1 MALAK
6 VGEAANDL
14 LLLAAEV
21 AILEPVQEY
30 ADSVLQACEV
40 LEQHARQLHKADFAE
55 RIVENEALLRLD
67 ELVDNDLISIVEERF
82 AAALGETTDGQVVEM
97 LRQLLERLEK
107 KLALLNE
114 NIQQLGGLLNERE

>member
-6 VGEAANDL
+6 VVDAANDL

-30 ADSVLQACEV
+30 AGCVLQACEV
-40 LEQHARQLHKADFAE
+40 LERQARQLPKAGFAG
-55 RIVENEALLRLD
+55 RIVGNAALLSLD
-67 ELVDNDLISIVEERF
+67 ELVDNDVISVVEERF
-82 AAALGETTDGQVVEM
+82 ALALGEVAEGGVAEM
-97 LRQLLERLEK
+97 MRQLLEKLEK

-114 NIQQLGGLLNERE
+114 NIQQLGGLLNEAE